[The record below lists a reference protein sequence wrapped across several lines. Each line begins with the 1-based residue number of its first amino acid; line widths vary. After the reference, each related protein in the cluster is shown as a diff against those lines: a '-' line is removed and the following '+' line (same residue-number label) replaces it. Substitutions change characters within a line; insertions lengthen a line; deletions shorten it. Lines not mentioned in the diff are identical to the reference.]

1 VVVSSTFGSDT
12 TSGVISFSANEGE
25 SNILSLTCKIN
36 VPRIFPF
43 AVTSIS

>member
-1 VVVSSTFGSDT
+1 VFSDVFEVGNGVDSTNGW
-12 TSGVISFSANEGE
+12 E

-43 AVTSIS
+43 AVTNIS